1 MRRIIIILLALIPL
15 GAAAQNRVIEE
26 LAIKYSD
33 RDGFSTTVIK
43 GKLSSGYAGSM
54 SIQGVDISNIMNNI
68 TAIIIIRSDYR
79 NDEFILDV
87 NRAIE
92 AISYTTVMSSSGG
105 GESTRL
111 LLFENEVDKSEFVIA
126 ITGSSNILM
135 SITGDYTL
143 GKVIKIEN

>member
-54 SIQGVDISNIMNNI
+54 GIQGVDISNIMNNI